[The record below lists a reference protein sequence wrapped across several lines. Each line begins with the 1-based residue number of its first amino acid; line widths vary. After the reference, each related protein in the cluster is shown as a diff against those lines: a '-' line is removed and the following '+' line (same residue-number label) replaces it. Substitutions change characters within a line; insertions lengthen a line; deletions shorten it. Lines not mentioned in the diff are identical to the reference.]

1 MFLLTLKDQG
11 SEGAYA
17 IHNRYGEK
25 VLMMFQQEDDAER
38 YAMQLSEEEHS
49 MMDVIE
55 VDDNLAILTCKRY
68 NYKYTVIT
76 QNDIVIPPKVNDNI

>member
-1 MFLLTLKDQG
+1 MFLLTIKGKDA
-11 SEGAYA
+11 EGAYA
-17 IHNRYGEK
+17 IQNIYGEK

-38 YAMQLSEEEHS
+38 YAMQLSEEEDS
-49 MMDVIE
+49 LMDVIE

-76 QNDIVIPPKVNDNI
+76 QNDIVIPPKSE